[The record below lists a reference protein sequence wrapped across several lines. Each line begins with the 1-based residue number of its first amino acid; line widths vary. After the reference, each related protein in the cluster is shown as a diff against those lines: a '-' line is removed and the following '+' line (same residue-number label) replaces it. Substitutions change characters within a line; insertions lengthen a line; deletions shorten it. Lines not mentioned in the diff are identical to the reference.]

1 MVTHACARRTVWG
14 FSVFLR
20 STGPEPV
27 PARTCGRRRDR
38 LAGPITVPSR
48 LELWRRLQLARS
60 VLAHRPYT
68 PETAEVV
75 RRVLDGEPIEA
86 LPPFGRGG
94 AA

>member
-1 MVTHACARRTVWG
+1 M
-14 FSVFLR
+14 
-20 STGPEPV
+20 
-27 PARTCGRRRDR
+27 
-38 LAGPITVPSR
+38 PSR